1 MTSPSATVPAFSAAA
16 VSAAASIS
24 VVSAYAGFS
33 SAVICAAFSD
43 TQREMETSEYQQDAE
58 NQFPDLG

>member
-33 SAVICAAFSD
+33 SPVPP
-43 TQREMETSEYQQDAE
+43 
-58 NQFPDLG
+58 FPTHSVKWKHLNISKMQKINSPIWGN